1 MRIAHLSDTHL
12 MTGPFAAEPAAG
24 LAQAIG
30 RLLATTPRP
39 DCVVITGD
47 LADTGSP
54 DEYAA
59 LHAILRRCPVPVHLT
74 TGNHDD
80 PAALIS
86 EFSGTPYLGGGG
98 SASYAVEYPEATIIA
113 ADSRLD
119 GSPAGYLGPAQLA
132 WIDQTLRARPEVP
145 AFVCLHHPPLPV
157 GIPFLDGMRLN
168 DGPEFRQ
175 VIGRHPHVARVLAG
189 HVHRVISAPFAGT
202 LMSVAPSTYRQSAL
216 RMHDAE
222 PPGYLA
228 EPTGFLLHLLDGT
241 DCVTHS
247 VAASHASAV
256 LAF

>member
-24 LAQAIG
+24 LVQAIG
-30 RLLATTPRP
+30 RLLATVPPP

-47 LADTGSP
+47 LADTGDP
-54 DEYAA
+54 EEYAA

-80 PAALIS
+80 PAALIA
-86 EFSGTPYLGGGG
+86 EFSGTAFLGGGT
-98 SASYAVEYPEATIIA
+98 SASYVVEYPEATIIV
-113 ADSRLD
+113 ADSWLED
-119 GSPAGYLGPAQLA
+119 SPAGYLGPSQLA
-132 WIDQTLRARPEVP
+132 WIDQTLSARPEIP
-145 AFVCLHHPPLPV
+145 AFVCLHHPPLPI
-157 GIPFLDGMRLN
+157 GIPFLDSMRLN
-168 DGPEFRQ
+168 DGPELRTT
-175 VIGRHPHVARVLAG
+175 IARHPHVVRLLAG
-189 HVHRVISAPFAGT
+189 HIHRVISAPFAGSLVT
-202 LMSVAPSTYRQSAL
+202 VAPSTYRQSAL

-241 DCVTHS
+241 GCVTHS